1 MNPEELKK
9 ILAEIGSSQRQAAR
23 ILRINERTMRRYI
36 AGDLA
41 VPTTVKLALYWILD
55 GSRKYRIRE
64 GIQKKSKSGEAA
76 DEAIRAKQVD

>member
-1 MNPEELKK
+1 MSPEELKN

-23 ILRINERTMRRYI
+23 ILRINERTIRRYI

-64 GIQKKSKSGEAA
+64 GIQEKSKSGEVARQA
-76 DEAIRAKQVD
+76 TRAKQVD